1 MQLNTAA
8 KVIVGLL
15 TALVALFPLGLVFL
29 WLASFFPMMSGW
41 VSEFPSP
48 FADALFAI
56 MFPMMCLVS
65 FLMYAMVAFYVTHAI
80 KNTTASDL
88 IRILAILL
96 VFFFP
101 YVGMPA
107 YYVLF
112 ILLAKPPSWAL
123 KTVSPAP

>member
-1 MQLNTAA
+1 MQLNPAA

-15 TALVALFPLGLVFL
+15 TALVVLFPLGFVFL
-29 WLASFFPMMSGW
+29 WLASFFPFISGW
-41 VSEFPSP
+41 VGEFPYL

-56 MFPMMCLVS
+56 MFPMLCLMS
-65 FLMYAMVAFYVTHAI
+65 ILMYAMVAFYVTHVI
-80 KNTTASDL
+80 KNPAAADL

-107 YYVLF
+107 YYILF

-123 KTVSPAP
+123 KTVPSAQ